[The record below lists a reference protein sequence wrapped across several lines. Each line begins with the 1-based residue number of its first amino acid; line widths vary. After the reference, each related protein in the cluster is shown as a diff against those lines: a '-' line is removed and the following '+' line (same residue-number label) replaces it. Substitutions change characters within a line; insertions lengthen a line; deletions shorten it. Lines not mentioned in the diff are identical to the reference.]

1 MMRRVLVA
9 VVLGVG
15 SAGIAAGADA
25 LLEHKL
31 TTVALQFGAKGP
43 TRDVQQLAR
52 AFDGPRGDGRS
63 GARGVVIQGGQ
74 LWSRLG
80 TRWRFGW
87 MRGGSAWG
95 VQIIHPLKDGQVVI
109 HVKKSGIGVSTPR
122 AWTEVGYG
130 RGDAKALTRTDAYDK
145 LFPLEDDRLYWIDSA
160 LRPDGSYQLSIGD
173 EVVATGTLGA
183 AHPISFAIAPG
194 QRFPLASGWGE
205 LKFEGKEFP
214 EQWEAGCA
222 GILLEPLDN
231 GRNQAV
237 GLSFAPD
244 LARLKTDPNTDF

>member
-1 MMRRVLVA
+1 MRCELAAAMAVLASVA
-9 VVLGVG
+9 V
-15 SAGIAAGADA
+15 AGERDL

-43 TRDVQQLAR
+43 TRNLHQLAR

-63 GARGVVIQGGQ
+63 GARGVAIQGGQ

-95 VQIIHPLKDGQVVI
+95 VQIIHPLRDGQVVV
-109 HVKKSGIGVSTPR
+109 HVKKSGLGVSTPR

-130 RGDAKALTRTDAYDK
+130 HGDAKALTRTDAYDK
-145 LFPLEDDRLYWIDSA
+145 LFPLEDEKLYWIDSA

-173 EVVATGTLGA
+173 EVVATGTFGA

-205 LKFEGKEFP
+205 LKFKGKEFP
-214 EQWEAGCA
+214 EQWGPGCT